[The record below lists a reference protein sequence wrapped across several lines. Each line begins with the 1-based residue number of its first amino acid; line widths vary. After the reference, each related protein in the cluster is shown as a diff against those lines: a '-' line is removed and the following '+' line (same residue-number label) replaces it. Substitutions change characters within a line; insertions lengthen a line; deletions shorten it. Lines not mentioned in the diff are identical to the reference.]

1 MKKKEAIHSWQMV
14 IIFIS
19 FQIGSAIMYVPGPLI
34 GIAKNT
40 SWLSVIIAGSL
51 SFLILVVVLKLH
63 QKYPQMSFIEMSR
76 QLIGNKLTI
85 LLAIPYTITILFML
99 CLILIDIK
107 SFFTSSMMTQTPD
120 YIFYSII
127 LLNVVLT
134 ARAGIEVMARM
145 FTFFLFIMYGSSI
158 LIMLLAFPFYQP
170 ENLLPVLPDG
180 LKPIIHGTYLLV
192 FPFGEIVLLN
202 MLLPFAKK
210 SHRPKLHR
218 RLYWTHVLNTFTLLI
233 VVIVTIMVLGPMAE
247 RRAYSL
253 FQIARLIEIGDF
265 MERLESIIGIS
276 ITFGTFTKAT
286 IVMFILNLVLS
297 ELFKLNN
304 QQVLSFPLALVVFLL
319 SSTMFQYE
327 AEQVKTVHDTWPF
340 LVMVVGIFPT
350 LLLGLIALFRK
361 NTPSSSRKK

>member
-63 QKYPQMSFIEMSR
+63 QKYPQMSFIEISR

-145 FTFFLFIMYGSSI
+145 FTFF
-158 LIMLLAFPFYQP
+158 
-170 ENLLPVLPDG
+170 
-180 LKPIIHGTYLLV
+180 YLLCTAH
-192 FPFGEIVLLN
+192 PF
-202 MLLPFAKK
+202 
-210 SHRPKLHR
+210 
-218 RLYWTHVLNTFTLLI
+218 
-233 VVIVTIMVLGPMAE
+233 
-247 RRAYSL
+247 
-253 FQIARLIEIGDF
+253 
-265 MERLESIIGIS
+265 
-276 ITFGTFTKAT
+276 
-286 IVMFILNLVLS
+286 
-297 ELFKLNN
+297 
-304 QQVLSFPLALVVFLL
+304 
-319 SSTMFQYE
+319 
-327 AEQVKTVHDTWPF
+327 
-340 LVMVVGIFPT
+340 
-350 LLLGLIALFRK
+350 
-361 NTPSSSRKK
+361 